1 MLESGVE
8 EFLKSRKEIL
18 GDIPIIVIFTKHD
31 TFIDKVEFDVMELNY
46 DQDSLKVLKIKTWN
60 KRYIQPLKE
69 IAGSDILH
77 TTVSTKKWYEK
88 HIRQLID
95 LTATNVENFIA
106 SEAALAP
113 QRVDIDLKIKASIAI
128 NKKRYWRNLA
138 SGMNFMGFTMSH
150 CLFVIHK
157 DIIDIWNFNDP
168 YCHLASDQFKKL
180 MLRNLDSVD
189 LPHTANAL
197 NIALQRVMT
206 YIADLTC
213 IMQNLFLLVLTGSI
227 SRRVIKIVIKAY
239 DETDKSS
246 VHSSIRSYMSGTRSG
261 WDHELEE
268 IVRLIESHSIKA
280 ETVQGLRVKMDLQE
294 DEEW

>member
-18 GDIPIIVIFTKHD
+18 GDIPIVVIFTKHD

-46 DQDSLKVLKIKTWN
+46 DQDSLEVLKIKTWN

-88 HIRQLID
+88 NIRQLID

-138 SGMNFMGFTMSH
+138 SGMNFMGFTMS
-150 CLFVIHK
+150 
-157 DIIDIWNFNDP
+157 
-168 YCHLASDQFKKL
+168 Q
-180 MLRNLDSVD
+180 
-189 LPHTANAL
+189 
-197 NIALQRVMT
+197 
-206 YIADLTC
+206 
-213 IMQNLFLLVLTGSI
+213 LLVCNS
-227 SRRVIKIVIKAY
+227 
-239 DETDKSS
+239 
-246 VHSSIRSYMSGTRSG
+246 
-261 WDHELEE
+261 
-268 IVRLIESHSIKA
+268 
-280 ETVQGLRVKMDLQE
+280 QGHH
-294 DEEW
+294 